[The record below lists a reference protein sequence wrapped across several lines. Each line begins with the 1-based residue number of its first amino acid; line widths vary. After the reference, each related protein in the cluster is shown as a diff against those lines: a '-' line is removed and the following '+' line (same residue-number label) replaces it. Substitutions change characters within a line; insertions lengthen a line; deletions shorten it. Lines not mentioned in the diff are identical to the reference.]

1 LTAEALLQHT
11 GMQMIPLGRFFNL
24 KSSYLTKLTLGLLAL
39 LSLALVQPA
48 WAQEQAAPD
57 QSFAKATVQSVDK
70 EGTKDINGFSN
81 LYQEV
86 TLKILDGP
94 DKDQI
99 IHLEHGGIS
108 QITAGQKVHAGET
121 VVLTTFTDQD
131 GHTEHIIVDSY
142 RLPWLAIFGI
152 IFVFFV
158 LAVTGLKGLGSLA
171 GLVFSL
177 AVITFWVAPQ
187 ILHGQDPLLISIAGS
202 FVILLLT
209 TYLAH
214 GVSRQTTMALVSTFA
229 ALIITG
235 LLSIAAVYMT
245 KMTGVSSD
253 EVYSLQLNQTTAN
266 INTQGLLLGGIII
279 GMVGAL
285 NDVTT
290 TQAATVFEL
299 VHSMSKPTFPHVVRR
314 SLIVGREH
322 ILSLVNTLVLAYA
335 GSSLAVFLFLVLNP
349 SGQPLW
355 VMLNSET
362 LFDEAVRTIIGS
374 FGLILAVP
382 LVTFLATWSA
392 LRKEPT
398 EAELARA
405 SHHH

>member
-1 LTAEALLQHT
+1 MPAWNTVISYTYKLIVSLLLA
-11 GMQMIPLGRFFNL
+11 IVVL
-24 KSSYLTKLTLGLLAL
+24 LGLAIHR
-39 LSLALVQPA
+39 PA
-48 WAQEQAAPD
+48 WAQEAPG
-57 QSFAKATVQSVDK
+57 QSFAKARVQSVDK
-70 EGTKDINGFSN
+70 EGTKEIHGFSN
-81 LYQEV
+81 LYQDV

-94 DKDQI
+94 DAGQI
-99 IHLEHGGIS
+99 IKLEHGGTN

-121 VVLTTFTDQD
+121 VVLTTFTEQD
-131 GHTEHIIVDSY
+131 GTTEHIIVDSY

-152 IFVFFV
+152 IFVIFV
-158 LAVTGLKGLGSLA
+158 LAVTGWKGLGSLA

-177 AVITFWVAPQ
+177 AIITFWIAPQ
-187 ILHGQDPLLISIAGS
+187 ILKGHDPLLISIAGS
-202 FVILLLT
+202 FVILFLT
-209 TYLAH
+209 TYVAH
-214 GVSRQTTMALVSTFA
+214 GISRQTTMALIATFGS
-229 ALIITG
+229 LIITG
-235 LLSIAAVYMT
+235 LLSILAVYVT
-245 KMTGVSSD
+245 RMTGVSSD
-253 EVYSLQLNQTTAN
+253 EVYSLQLNQSTAA

-299 VHSMSKPTFPHVVRR
+299 VHSMAKPTFAHVVKR

-335 GSSLAVFLFLVLNP
+335 GSSLAVFLFLILNP

-362 LFDEAVRTIIGS
+362 LFDEAIRTIIGS

-382 LVTFLATWSA
+382 VVTFMAAWSA

-398 EAELARA
+398 EAEMAKLP
-405 SHHH
+405 HHH